1 MGREEELRIEGLR
14 VATDEVTLLNW
25 RKEFEISSILGD
37 GVMSIDKALN
47 DLIQNVRANGGGPAP
62 AQRTLGARQ
71 FRSANPVD
79 SDGIQSRDI
88 TGPVDAFKWKIEEH
102 QTASLLYTVH
112 DTTVGISGVSRTD
125 IVKQLCPS

>member
-1 MGREEELRIEGLR
+1 MEELLPQRN
-14 VATDEVTLLNW
+14 ALL
-25 RKEFEISSILGD
+25 
-37 GVMSIDKALN
+37 
-47 DLIQNVRANGGGPAP
+47 
-62 AQRTLGARQ
+62 AQGNSD
-71 FRSANPVD
+71 FANPVD